1 MGPTLRLSDIMAA
14 QVETVEPSESAEKAW
29 HLMCQ
34 HGIHHLVVTR
44 DGTVL
49 GILSARDLAGHH
61 GETFR
66 AGRKVVELMIQ
77 DVTTAKPHTT
87 VRQAA
92 FLMRG
97 RSIGCLPVVANKKL
111 VGILTT
117 SDLLELI
124 AHGVERSIRRIHRG
138 PSPLHII

>member
-1 MGPTLRLSDIMAA
+1 MGPTLRLSDIIVA

-44 DGTVL
+44 NGAVL
-49 GILSARDLAGHH
+49 GILSARDLAGHR
-61 GETFR
+61 GGNFR

-124 AHGVERSIRRIHRG
+124 ANGVERPIRQINRG
-138 PSPLHII
+138 PNHLYTI